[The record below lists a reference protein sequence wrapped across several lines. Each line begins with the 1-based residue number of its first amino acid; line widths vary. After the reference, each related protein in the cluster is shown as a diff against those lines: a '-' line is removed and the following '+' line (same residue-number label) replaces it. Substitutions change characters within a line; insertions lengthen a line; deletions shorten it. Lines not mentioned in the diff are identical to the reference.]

1 MVNSTNTS
9 NARKRKKSADMPDSP
24 PKRVTRARAKATE
37 DTEIG
42 MKTAKIL
49 TASAKAAL
57 AHKTPSKP
65 AKPAK
70 APKRKTKAEEV
81 KEAKEAKEAVAQSK
95 MASDNTPTEPSKPRA
110 RAKKISEATLETN
123 LATSNELPRTR
134 SRADVTSK
142 PAFETTA
149 PTLPKTR
156 GRPRK
161 VAETPAEE
169 SQETE
174 NEAVVVE
181 PVKKV
186 TRGGQGVVAISG
198 ISKASVTKPL
208 ATKKKVTF
216 REELEQNKEN
226 IDLNSIKGKEVSQA
240 PLSGLR
246 AKPIRKPPVPRAST
260 RGKQATKRN
269 KEEPAK
275 ELKQNKVLP
284 LSPKKIDQLAKSLSS
299 NESDDELCGDRT
311 PCRALNKSPVKAPP
325 SPSHALLLSPLKT
338 SSPLNG
344 KEDDNIV
351 ALSIFGSP
359 IRRPPPSPFKDALK
373 ESPKRIQ
380 FDVNSGPLLLP
391 PSRLPFKDSLQES
404 PRRIRF
410 DASSGPLIFPT
421 KSPLKGSLLQS
432 PARRLGLG
440 SPTRTI
446 APGTPGKADTTLPL
460 ISAASTSK
468 PFKSILSQ
476 TTRVPDSIIREVESV
491 AIRTTTDDTMIH
503 KDEVEDPLL
512 GKETTPIKAPQIED
526 LVASP
531 TQTESI
537 PVGKSIKESPQ
548 SNLDNFPS
556 NNPTV
561 EMEQAREVPETIEG
575 SEQSQS
581 IPPSTKDTNITPNFA
596 TGPTPVNPFSGAH
609 FAPRE
614 LIEDTDSE
622 DELQSPQKIDS
633 MSNLRRNAT
642 DTPASIEH
650 YKPLR
655 RTSVVTT
662 AKRGYGNAADEI
674 SMTPLATQLSSWLA
688 SSPDKKRTAKGN
700 RLRSIFSPAI
710 TPVQEKRDRRVSFL
724 PSGTPVNS
732 TFFDDEIAVLEQ
744 EHEFGLDRQEEDQLN
759 NIDLHANHDS
769 QGSQEY
775 GDENVIPLDPQLLQS
790 KEDVGESSKVCT
802 PVRTVFSNPREIHTV
817 SKVPLRAADDT
828 SPLKVFR
835 KRSRS
840 LSGPQLV
847 FSELKSRESHTAIS
861 DIQEPNQIT
870 GLPKDSARFPSDVQD
885 VDWESNR
892 GPSTRKPSSPL
903 STYTPAKTER
913 KGADAE
919 ILRGAVVYV
928 DVHTTEGA
936 DASGI
941 FVELLIQMGARCVKQ
956 WNWNP
961 RASIGHNVDH
971 AQPNQDQSVESSVPN
986 GKVGI
991 THVVFKDGGRR
1002 TLEKVNESNGQV
1014 FCVGVGWVLEWV
1026 LPSSLKQ
1033 SQPINLHDSCEQQ
1046 NKWLSEAEYA
1056 VDTSVIP
1063 RGGSRRRK
1071 SMEPKML
1078 ANLNGNLVPA
1088 ETPSKPETNL
1098 SPTKEFLNL
1107 SSPAFLEPDA
1117 VGYLP
1122 APMTPAANIQH
1133 FEGESTWGSPTTP
1146 YYLSKGAQLVQQT
1159 CPPKQTLKPLFPVSG
1174 LIEDQPDENVRQRLL
1189 LARRKSLQWA
1199 PKISSPLGRGMSFG
1213 S

>member
-1 MVNSTNTS
+1 MVNSTTTS
-9 NARKRKKSADMPDSP
+9 NVRKRKKPADMPDSP

-37 DTEIG
+37 DTETG

-49 TASAKAAL
+49 TASAKATL
-57 AHKTPSKP
+57 AHKTPT
-65 AKPAK
+65 KPAK

-95 MASDNTPTEPSKPRA
+95 MASDNPPTEPCKSRA

-123 LATSNELPRTR
+123 LAAPDELPRTR

-161 VAETPAEE
+161 VAEAPAEE

-174 NEAVVVE
+174 DEALVVK

-186 TRGGQGVVAISG
+186 TRGGQGLVAVSKV
-198 ISKASVTKPL
+198 SKASVTKPL
-208 ATKKKVTF
+208 ATRKKVTF

-226 IDLNSIKGKEVSQA
+226 IDVTSIKGKETSQA

-246 AKPIRKPPVPRAST
+246 AKPIRKPPVPRAAT
-260 RGKQATKRN
+260 RGKQATNSN
-269 KEEPAK
+269 KDEPAK
-275 ELKQNKVLP
+275 EVKQDKVLP

-299 NESDDELCGDRT
+299 NESDDELCGERT
-311 PCRALNKSPVKAPP
+311 PCRVLNKSPVKAPP
-325 SPSHALLLSPLKT
+325 SPSHALLRSPVKSSGPPNSKEGDKIVT
-338 SSPLNG
+338 S
-344 KEDDNIV
+344 
-351 ALSIFGSP
+351 SIFGSP
-359 IRRPPPSPFKDALK
+359 ARRPPPSPFKDALK

-391 PSRLPFKDSLQES
+391 TSRLPFKDSLQES

-410 DASSGPLIFPT
+410 DAFSGPLIFPT
-421 KSPLKGSLLQS
+421 KSPLRGSLLQS

-446 APGTPGKADTTLPL
+446 APGTPGKADTALPL

-468 PFKSILSQ
+468 PFKPIIFQ
-476 TTRVPDSIIREVESV
+476 TPGVPDSIGREVESV
-491 AIRTTTDDTMIH
+491 EIRTTTDDEIIH
-503 KDEVEDPLL
+503 KDEIDQPLA
-512 GKETTPIKAPQIED
+512 KETTPMKAPQIKD

-531 TQTESI
+531 TQIELI
-537 PVGKSIKESPQ
+537 PVDQLTKDSPQ
-548 SNLDNFPS
+548 SKLHSLLS
-556 NNPTV
+556 NTPTV
-561 EMEQAREVPETIEG
+561 DIEQAREIPETMEG
-575 SEQSQS
+575 TAQSQS
-581 IPPSTKDTNITPNFA
+581 ISPSTKDTNTNLDCA
-596 TGPTPVNPFSGAH
+596 KDPTPINPFSGTR

-614 LIEDTDSE
+614 FVEDTDSE

-633 MSNLRRNAT
+633 MSILRRYAT
-642 DTPASIEH
+642 DTPTSIEA

-655 RTSVVTT
+655 RTSVVAT
-662 AKRGYGNAADEI
+662 AERGSGNAADRI

-688 SSPDKKRTAKGN
+688 SSPDKKRSAKGN
-700 RLRSIFSPAI
+700 RLRGIFSSAI
-710 TPVQEKRDRRVSFL
+710 APVQEKRDRRVSFF
-724 PSGTPVNS
+724 PSGTPVKS

-744 EHEFGLDRQEEDQLN
+744 EHEFGLDQQEEDQLK
-759 NIDLHANHDS
+759 NIDLYANHDC

-775 GDENVIPLDPQLLQS
+775 GDENVMPLDPQLLQS
-790 KEDVGESSKVCT
+790 KEDVHDSSKVCT
-802 PVRTVFSNPREIHTV
+802 PVRTIFSNPREIHTV
-817 SKVPLRAADDT
+817 SKVPLRAADDR

-847 FSELKSRESHTAIS
+847 FSELKSGENYTAIS
-861 DIQEPNQIT
+861 DIQEPNQT
-870 GLPKDSARFPSDVQD
+870 TRLPKDSARFPSDVQN
-885 VDWESNR
+885 VDWEPNR
-892 GPSTRKPSSPL
+892 GPSTPKSSSPL
-903 STYTPAKTER
+903 GTYTPAKTER

-941 FVELLIQMGARCVKQ
+941 FVELLTQMGARCVKQ

-961 RASIGHNVDH
+961 RASLGRTVDH
-971 AQPNQDQSVESSVPN
+971 AQPNQDQSTESSVPN

-1002 TLEKVNESNGQV
+1002 TLEKVNESKSQV
-1014 FCVGVGWVLEWV
+1014 FCVGVGWVLEYV
-1026 LPSSLKQ
+1026 FPSSLKQ
-1033 SQPINLHDSCEQQ
+1033 SQPTNLHCSCEQQ

-1071 SMEPKML
+1071 SMEPRML

-1088 ETPSKPETNL
+1088 ETPSKPETDL

-1107 SSPAFLEPDA
+1107 SSPAYAEPGT

-1199 PKISSPLGRGMSFG
+1199 PKIGSPLGRGMSLG